1 MGLLD
6 SILGRSRPVRPDLDR
21 LFGLPAAAL
30 TLQAGTGF
38 VPAGTG
44 SVCFAA
50 VEGGAFARLKA
61 DVRDLLDVEVVAG
74 PDRGAG
80 GGEGRGA
87 GPSAYPVT
95 YSSDA
100 YGYTWLTVRRPAE
113 DLITLVNDLH
123 AVNALLEEAGFGP
136 HLLCSLTSFRAPAA
150 GPRSPGA
157 EGVGTGGAGTDAP
170 GADGH
175 RARDLALVYVYKRG
189 TFYPFAPRTDRAEAR
204 DNALELQVRGLLAG
218 DLAIEPDMERW
229 FPVWGAPGLG
239 GAGR

>member
-50 VEGGAFARLKA
+50 VEGGAFARLKE
-61 DVRDLLDVEVVAG
+61 DVRDLLDVEAAAG
-74 PDRGAG
+74 PEA
-80 GGEGRGA
+80 
-87 GPSAYPVT
+87 SPVT
-95 YSSDA
+95 YAPDA

-113 DLITLVNDLH
+113 ELITLVNDLH

-136 HLLCSLTSFRAPAA
+136 NLLCSLTAFRAP
-150 GPRSPGA
+150 GDGA
-157 EGVGTGGAGTDAP
+157 

-175 RARDLALVYVYKRG
+175 RARDLALVYLYKRG
-189 TFYPFAPRTDRAEAR
+189 TFYPFAPRADRAESR

-218 DLAIEPDMERW
+218 DLAMEPDMERW

-239 GAGR
+239 GAERLPGP